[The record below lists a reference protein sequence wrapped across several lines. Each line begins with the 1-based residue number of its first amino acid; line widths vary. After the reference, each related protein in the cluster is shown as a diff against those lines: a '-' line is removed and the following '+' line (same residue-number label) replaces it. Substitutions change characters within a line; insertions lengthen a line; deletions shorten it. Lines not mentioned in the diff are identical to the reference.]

1 MSYLISLTNI
11 YLSKILKIIA
21 SFILKQFA
29 CFDDSSS
36 AIVLND
42 QIYEMQPL
50 HGVSSIQICC
60 KSTYY

>member
-42 QIYEMQPL
+42 QIYEPS
-50 HGVSSIQICC
+50 HRVSSIQICC

>member
-21 SFILKQFA
+21 LFILKQFA

-36 AIVLND
+36 TIVLND
-42 QIYEMQPL
+42 QIYEMQPP

>member
-11 YLSKILKIIA
+11 YLSKILKINA
-21 SFILKQFA
+21 LFILNQFA
-29 CFDDSSS
+29 CVDDSSS

-42 QIYEMQPL
+42 QIYEMQPPYR
-50 HGVSSIQICC
+50 VSSIQICC

>member
-1 MSYLISLTNI
+1 MQDSENNCII
-11 YLSKILKIIA
+11 YFA
-21 SFILKQFA
+21 LKQFA